1 MAPLFGGTTPRCP
14 PIMGGTFP
22 IPPWG
27 PQWGPGVRGGA
38 VVVLW
43 WSGERPRGLTLGA
56 VKASP
61 QSQLRL
67 LELADLDAELARLD
81 HRRRSLP
88 EIAEL
93 ARLEARA
100 SELKDEI
107 VVTETELS
115 DLAREQGRAER
126 DVEQV
131 RTRIDR
137 DRARLDAGQVSA
149 ARELATLQSE
159 IESLRRRQG
168 DLEEIVL
175 ELMER
180 REGLVSRRD
189 ELTTERDSLG
199 TEMTEVAARRD
210 AALEEIDEQAGKAS
224 EQRDGI
230 VAEVPADLLKL
241 YEQIRDSRGV
251 GAAALRA
258 GRCEGCHLTLNKVD
272 LNQIRASA
280 PDEVLRCEECRRI
293 LVRTPE
299 SGL

>member
-1 MAPLFGGTTPRCP
+1 MRHSP
-14 PIMGGTFP
+14 PG
-22 IPPWG
+22 
-27 PQWGPGVRGGA
+27 R
-38 VVVLW
+38 
-43 WSGERPRGLTLGA
+43 LTLGP

-81 HRRRSLP
+81 HRRRNLP
-88 EIAEL
+88 EAAEL
-93 ARLEARA
+93 AHLEARA
-100 SELKDEI
+100 GELRDAL
-107 VVTETELS
+107 VVTETELG
-115 DLAREQGRAER
+115 DLGREQTRAER
-126 DVEQV
+126 DVDQV

-175 ELMER
+175 EMMER
-180 REGLVSRRD
+180 REGLVSRQD
-189 ELTTERDSLG
+189 ELSAERDRLG
-199 TEMTEVAARRD
+199 IETAEVTARRD
-210 AALEEIDEQAGKAS
+210 AAVKEIDEQTAKAS
-224 EQRDGI
+224 DQRAS
-230 VAEVPADLLKL
+230 VAAEVPADLIKL

-258 GRCEGCHLTLNKVD
+258 GRCEGCHLTLNTVD

-280 PDEVLRCEECRRI
+280 PDEVVRCEECRRI

-299 SGL
+299 SGP

>member
-1 MAPLFGGTTPRCP
+1 
-14 PIMGGTFP
+14 
-22 IPPWG
+22 
-27 PQWGPGVRGGA
+27 
-38 VVVLW
+38 
-43 WSGERPRGLTLGA
+43 

-88 EIAEL
+88 EVAGL
-93 ARLEARA
+93 ARLETRA

-199 TEMTEVAARRD
+199 TEITEVAARRD
-210 AALEEIDEQAGKAS
+210 AAFSEIDEQASKAS
-224 EQRDGI
+224 GQRNG
-230 VAEVPADLLKL
+230 VAAEVPADLLKL
-241 YEQIRDSRGV
+241 YEQIRDTRGV

-258 GRCEGCHLTLNKVD
+258 RRCEGCHLTLNTVD
-272 LNQIRASA
+272 VNHIRTSA

>member
-1 MAPLFGGTTPRCP
+1 
-14 PIMGGTFP
+14 
-22 IPPWG
+22 
-27 PQWGPGVRGGA
+27 
-38 VVVLW
+38 
-43 WSGERPRGLTLGA
+43 

-61 QSQLRL
+61 HSQLRL
-67 LELADLDAELARLD
+67 IDLADLDAELARLD
-81 HRRRSLP
+81 HRRRNMP
-88 EIAEL
+88 EAAEL

-100 SELKDEI
+100 GELKDAL
-107 VVTETELS
+107 VVTETELG
-115 DLAREQGRAER
+115 DLTREQTRAER
-126 DVEQV
+126 DVDQV

-180 REGLVSRRD
+180 REGLVSRQD
-189 ELTTERDSLG
+189 ELNAERDRLG
-199 TEMTEVAARRD
+199 IETAEVTARRD
-210 AALEEIDEQAGKAS
+210 AAAKEIDEQTAKAAD
-224 EQRDGI
+224 QRSG
-230 VAEVPADLLKL
+230 VAADVPSDLLAL
-241 YEQIRDSRGV
+241 YEQIRDTRGV

-258 GRCEGCHLTLNKVD
+258 GRCEGCHLTLNTVD

>member
-1 MAPLFGGTTPRCP
+1 
-14 PIMGGTFP
+14 
-22 IPPWG
+22 
-27 PQWGPGVRGGA
+27 
-38 VVVLW
+38 
-43 WSGERPRGLTLGA
+43 

-61 QSQLRL
+61 QSQLLL

-88 EIAEL
+88 EAAEL
-93 ARLEARA
+93 ARLETRA
-100 SELKDEI
+100 SELKDEV

-115 DLAREQGRAER
+115 DLTREEGRAER

-168 DLEEIVL
+168 DLEEVVL

-189 ELTTERDSLG
+189 ELTTERESLS
-199 TEMTEVAARRD
+199 TEMAEVTARRD
-210 AALEEIDEQAGKAS
+210 EAFKEIDEQAGRAA
-224 EQRDGI
+224 EQRGALA
-230 VAEVPADLLKL
+230 AEVPADLLKL
-241 YEQIRDSRGV
+241 YEQIRDARGV

-258 GRCEGCHLTLNKVD
+258 GRCEGCHLTLNRVD
-272 LNQIRASA
+272 LNEIRASA

>member
-1 MAPLFGGTTPRCP
+1 MRHSP
-14 PIMGGTFP
+14 PG
-22 IPPWG
+22 
-27 PQWGPGVRGGA
+27 
-38 VVVLW
+38 
-43 WSGERPRGLTLGA
+43 GLTLGA

-88 EIAEL
+88 EVAEL
-93 ARLEARA
+93 ARLETRA

-107 VVTETELS
+107 VVTE
-115 DLAREQGRAER
+115 AER

-189 ELTTERDSLG
+189 ELTTERDRLG

-210 AALEEIDEQAGKAS
+210 AAFTEIDEQAAKAS
-224 EQRDGI
+224 EQRGG
-230 VAEVPADLLKL
+230 VAAEVPADLLKL
-241 YEQIRDSRGV
+241 YEQIRDARGV
-251 GAAALRA
+251 GAAMLRA
-258 GRCEGCHLTLNKVD
+258 GRCEGCHLTLNRVD
-272 LNQIRASA
+272 LNQIKASA
-280 PDEVLRCEECRRI
+280 PDEVVRCEECRRI